1 MGTVRQRIS
10 FEGRVQGV
18 GFRYRLAYLAKAA
31 DMTGWVENE
40 YDGSVTAEIQGTEA
54 MIDRVIERLKDDRYI
69 RIDWISR
76 KDIPLEEERGFRI
89 RG

>member
-1 MGTVRQRIS
+1 MGVIRQRIS

-18 GFRYRLAYLAKAA
+18 GFRYRLAYLAKGL

-40 YDGSVTAEIQGTEA
+40 YDGSVTAEIQGTEEK
-54 MIDRVIERLKDDRYI
+54 IDRVLQRLKEDRYI

-76 KDIPLEEERGFRI
+76 KNIPPVEERGFRI